1 MTDDKKPREFWIDIT
16 DGFIFYDK
24 PNVHDNERQQISYVI
39 EHSAYDA
46 LAKENERLSKM
57 LEYEKQ
63 REYPTQS
70 QRELAYVNEITSLR
84 ESLAE
89 YENLPSGMRSAK
101 LHVENESLREL
112 LQLAVQYLKEGK
124 AKFRPNT
131 TNSFVDDFIAK
142 HDTKLGSE

>member
-1 MTDDKKPREFWIDIT
+1 MTDDKKPRTVEAALETKEFVAWKNSGKATRESCPLNIVADE
-16 DGFIFYDK
+16 K
-24 PNVHDNERQQISYVI
+24 VLMI

-84 ESLAE
+84 ESL
-89 YENLPSGMRSAK
+89 K
-101 LHVENESLREL
+101 LAMETVLSVKLTSS
-112 LQLAVQYLKEGK
+112 EGSEKWNWCDETITTIK
-124 AKFRPNT
+124 AK
-131 TNSFVDDFIAK
+131 
-142 HDTKLGSE
+142 HGGL